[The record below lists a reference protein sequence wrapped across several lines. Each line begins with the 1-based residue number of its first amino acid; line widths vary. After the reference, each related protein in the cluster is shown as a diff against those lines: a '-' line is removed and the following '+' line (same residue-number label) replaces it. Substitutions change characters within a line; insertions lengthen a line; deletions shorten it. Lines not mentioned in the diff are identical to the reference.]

1 MQPSDIKPNVIVQ
14 GPIFPERVKV
24 ITSIPMGDSIKL
36 IGEGMETG
44 KVHQPVLNEE
54 QIAELEVS
62 SEKVFFHTRYWKM
75 CHAIFRYSSSQAH
88 RKMSTTLSIR
98 PDSISMI
105 MLRLKLKKTD
115 RA

>member
-62 SEKVFFHTRYWKM
+62 SEKVF
-75 CHAIFRYSSSQAH
+75 
-88 RKMSTTLSIR
+88 SIQDTGR
-98 PDSISMI
+98 CVTQFSDTAAA
-105 MLRLKLKKTD
+105 KLTGKCQQPYQFD
-115 RA
+115 RILFQ